1 MDRGDCMPRGKV
13 ADLER
18 EHQRIVHKERI
29 KKIKNRKPG
38 EGTLDNTPPEIIPAM
53 KNNPRKK
60 AIAKE
65 FNNTTLQENK
75 SLLQRISKILTAPP
89 KITDEEYQ
97 KMRKLCPSRRGPKEL
112 YEEAIVMEHHKKF
125 MEQIKQMKAYYNAK
139 EWEKDYRRQ
148 KFKQKF
154 MRQVQYK
161 RPKGFIDPFAP
172 QQEEARATTAS
183 HLNNMRKLKK
193 GDTIEDIIESS
204 ENLRRSILH
213 KRESAKSM
221 IALKKSEKMRPRSQT
236 DFKPTNTNTNE
247 HRHEHGHT
255 RNKSFA
261 VSRMQSF
268 HHFEEDEKSEEYENL
283 EQQEE
288 LHQLQRRIRI
298 NFDGESAWLISESF
312 KNENVDISSG
322 EIHTLATVRCCL
334 LDEVILLISAKTLN
348 GEPVIELESEIEL
361 SELAVLKGLNPD
373 INYDKQQLEVLA
385 KEIASSVEII
395 VEDGSARLVLN
406 LVENMAGG
414 VTGAGV
420 QSCASEEEIDHM
432 LDYEDE
438 IQLLIRGVPITI
450 SHITKPN
457 KGQRPK
463 SMLNPK
469 PVKESIFA
477 IVKCG
482 MDEDTME
489 TAFADIF
496 FVENSSFKCK
506 DGQPVIKANS
516 KIKVSTGLPSIMQA
530 DTSLIMEFFESM
542 ATSMILE
549 HDINTGEI
557 MTLNGLTISM

>member
-18 EHQRIVHKERI
+18 EHQRIVHLERI

-172 QQEEARATTAS
+172 PQEVARATSSS

-193 GDTIEDIIESS
+193 GDTIEEIIQSS
-204 ENLRRSILH
+204 ENLRKSILH
-213 KRESAKSM
+213 QRESAKSM
-221 IALKKSEKMRPRSQT
+221 IALRKSEKMRPRSQT
-236 DFKPTNTNTNE
+236 DFKPTITHNHT
-247 HRHEHGHT
+247 HDHGHS
-255 RNKSFA
+255 RQKSFA
-261 VSRMQSF
+261 SSRMQSF
-268 HHFEEDEKSEEYENL
+268 QHYDEDEKSEEYENL

-334 LDEVILLISAKTLN
+334 LDEVILLISAKTLG
-348 GEPVIELESEIEL
+348 GEPAIELESEIEL
-361 SELAVLKGLNPD
+361 SELAALKGLNPD
-373 INYDKQQLEVLA
+373 ISYEKQQLEALA

-406 LVENMAGG
+406 LVENMTGG
-414 VTGAGV
+414 VTGAGL

-438 IQLLIRGVPITI
+438 IQLLVRGVPITI
-450 SHITKPN
+450 SHIVKPI
-457 KGQRPK
+457 KGQK
-463 SMLNPK
+463 QKTMLAPK
-469 PVKESIFA
+469 PVRETIFA

-489 TAFADIF
+489 TAFAHIF
-496 FVENSSFKCK
+496 FMENSNYKLK
-506 DGQPVIKANS
+506 NGQPVINANS
-516 KIKVSTGLPSIMQA
+516 SMKVSTGLPSIMQA

-542 ATSMILE
+542 ATSIVLE
-549 HDINTGEI
+549 HDINTEEVYVK
-557 MTLNGLTISM
+557 L